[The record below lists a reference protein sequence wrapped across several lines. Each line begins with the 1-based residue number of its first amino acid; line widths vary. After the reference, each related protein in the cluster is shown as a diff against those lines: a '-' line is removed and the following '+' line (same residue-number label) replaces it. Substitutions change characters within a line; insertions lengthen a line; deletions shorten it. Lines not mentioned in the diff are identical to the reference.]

1 MISLSLAVNSTSWM
15 TTVAA
20 GFFLGLFWQQMAF
33 IGHDI
38 GHHSVTH
45 DTKADDVIACVIG
58 NLLTGISVG
67 WWRDSHNFHH
77 IVTNSVNYDP
87 DVQHLPVFA
96 ISKKFFTTFFSEY
109 HKREFKID
117 AVAKLFVPY
126 QHYLFYPVMAVAR
139 VNLYAQSLLFVLTS
153 KHCQKKVP
161 ELASLL
167 LFWVWFL
174 AFCSVFPSWSHRLMF
189 FFAAHATAG
198 RLGIGV
204 TLSATNFG
212 QIYVGNNISE
222 KQFWTFFGGIADNF
236 RKFPNPNRRQSIY
249 SFVVSNKNVMIFPTV
264 LHFFNIFLWRM
275 VRMIAEADFVEM
287 I

>member
-1 MISLSLAVNSTSWM
+1 MFISILLMISISLAYNSTSWM

-45 DTKADDVIACVIG
+45 DTKVDDIIACIIG
-58 NLLTGISVG
+58 NFLTGISVA

-87 DVQHLPVFA
+87 DIQHLPVFA
-96 ISKKFFTTFFSEY
+96 VSKKFFRTFFSEY
-109 HKREFKID
+109 HKREFKIE
-117 AVAKLFVPY
+117 ALAKLLVPY
-126 QHYLFYPVMAVAR
+126 QHYLFYPVMAIAR
-139 VNLYAQSLLFVLTS
+139 LNLYVQSFLFVLFS
-153 KHCQKKVP
+153 KHCHKKSA

-189 FFAAHATAG
+189 FFVAHATAG
-198 RLGIGV
+198 KLKY
-204 TLSATNFG
+204 TLKGKSRVDKIIVQKQPYQLLNNCHEFCPSFQALNFH
-212 QIYVGNNISE
+212 
-222 KQFWTFFGGIADNF
+222 
-236 RKFPNPNRRQSIY
+236 KF
-249 SFVVSNKNVMIFPTV
+249 
-264 LHFFNIFLWRM
+264 
-275 VRMIAEADFVEM
+275 DD
-287 I
+287 